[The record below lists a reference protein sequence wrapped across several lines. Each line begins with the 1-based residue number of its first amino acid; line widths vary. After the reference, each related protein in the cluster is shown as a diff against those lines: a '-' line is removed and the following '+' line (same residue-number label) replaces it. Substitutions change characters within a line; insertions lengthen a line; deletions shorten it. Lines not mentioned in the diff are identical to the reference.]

1 MVGLR
6 EKQVSY
12 QKCQI
17 QFHTIFCPC
26 LLEIINSTI
35 ALRQKK
41 RFCTQGFCPMSFL
54 SLILTAFVILRSRV
68 DQVLPFSIVLWSKL
82 EVKNLKC
89 THFECIYWNRL
100 ATETV
105 DYIWYWC
112 KRNIPCFSFFV
123 QFLLHIFDKHAYL
136 LRFWS
141 DSHNRLWN
149 FNVLKIHLPIS
160 LSKQIVISNIE
171 QFYFFTYPY
180 VTKYFFVFI
189 VTPNISI
196 NGVQCIVHSTIL

>member
-1 MVGLR
+1 MVGLC

-26 LLEIINSTI
+26 SLEIINSTI

-41 RFCTQGFCPMSFL
+41 TVLYPRFLSNVFFVFNFDRFCHTEVESWSSFTIQYSYMIQIGSKEFKMYTFWAHIL
-54 SLILTAFVILRSRV
+54 KQAGYRNSGLYLILMQAEYSL
-68 DQVLPFSIVLWSKL
+68 L
-82 EVKNLKC
+82 
-89 THFECIYWNRL
+89 
-100 ATETV
+100 
-105 DYIWYWC
+105 
-112 KRNIPCFSFFV
+112 SFFV

-196 NGVQCIVHSTIL
+196 NGVQCI